1 RMEYFLMFATQAF
14 YATFLKSGIEIYEY
28 RKGFM
33 HSKVAVIDQEWAT
46 VGSSNID
53 PFSLLLAREANI
65 IVKDKHFAQEL
76 RSDIMQSIQAGAYH
90 VLANEWSNR
99 HIFKRFLSWL
109 AYGLVRAFVGLIGY
123 SKQQ

>member
-1 RMEYFLMFATQAF
+1 
-14 YATFLKSGIEIYEY
+14 
-28 RKGFM
+28 M

-53 PFSLLLAREANI
+53 PFSLLLARGANVV
-65 IVKDKHFAQEL
+65 VKDKLFANEL
-76 RSDIMQSIQAGAYH
+76 RDDIMLSIEQDAYH
-90 VLANEWSNR
+90 VQAEEWSNR
-99 HIFKRFLSWL
+99 HIAKRFLSWL

>member
-1 RMEYFLMFATQAF
+1 MLFR
-14 YATFLKSGIEIYEY
+14 S

-33 HSKVAVIDQEWAT
+33 HSKVAVIDNEWAT

-65 IVKDKHFAQEL
+65 IVKDKQFAAEL
-76 RSDIMQSIQAGAYH
+76 RSDIMQSMQDGAYN
-90 VLANEWSNR
+90 VLPIEWSNR
-99 HIFKRFLSWL
+99 HIFKRFLSWV
-109 AYGLVRAFVGLIGY
+109 AYGLVRVFVGLIGY